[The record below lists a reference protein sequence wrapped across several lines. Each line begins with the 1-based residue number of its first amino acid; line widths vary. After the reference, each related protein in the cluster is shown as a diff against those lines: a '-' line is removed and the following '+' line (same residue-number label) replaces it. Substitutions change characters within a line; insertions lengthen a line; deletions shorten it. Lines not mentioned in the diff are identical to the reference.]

1 MTEAH
6 AMDRSA
12 RGFSLVELLFVL
24 ACVGV
29 LVAWGLPHYQ
39 SLMQRH
45 HRAQARTALLQMA
58 HWMERSA
65 SANGSYPLPQ
75 ALPANLFNNPDLSYQ
90 FSVISTSYTYTL
102 MATPTGSQ
110 TQDMC
115 GVLTLNHAGV
125 RDVKNASISAN
136 ECWQR

>member
-1 MTEAH
+1 
-6 AMDRSA
+6 MDRSA
-12 RGFSLVELLFVL
+12 RGFSLIELLFVM
-24 ACVGV
+24 ACVGT
-29 LVAWGLPHYQ
+29 LAAWGLPHYQ
-39 SLMQRH
+39 SLMQRQQ
-45 HRAQARTALLQMA
+45 RAQARTALLQIA
-58 HWMERSA
+58 HWMERSV

-75 ALPANLFNNPDLSYQ
+75 ALPASLLSNPDLFYQ

-125 RDVKNASISAN
+125 RDAKNANISAN
-136 ECWQR
+136 DCWQR

>member
-6 AMDRSA
+6 AIGRSA
-12 RGFSLVELLFVL
+12 HGFSLIELLFVM

-29 LVAWGLPHYQ
+29 LVAWGLP
-39 SLMQRH
+39 LIQRH

-65 SANGSYPLPQ
+65 NANGSYPLPQ
-75 ALPANLFNNPDLSYQ
+75 ALPASLLSNPDLLYQ

-102 MATPTGSQ
+102 VATPTGSQ
-110 TQDMC
+110 THDMC

-125 RDVKNASISAN
+125 RDVKNANSSTN
-136 ECWQR
+136 DCWQR

>member
-6 AMDRSA
+6 AIGRSA
-12 RGFSLVELLFVL
+12 HGFSLIELLFVM

-39 SLMQRH
+39 SLIQRH

-65 SANGSYPLPQ
+65 NANGSYPLPQ
-75 ALPANLFNNPDLSYQ
+75 ALPASLLSNPDLLYQ

-102 MATPTGSQ
+102 VATPTGSQ
-110 TQDMC
+110 THDMC
-115 GVLTLNHAGV
+115 GVLTMNHAGV
-125 RDVKNASISAN
+125 RDVKNANSSTN
-136 ECWQR
+136 DCWQR

>member
-6 AMDRSA
+6 AMTRSA
-12 RGFSLVELLFVL
+12 RGFSLIELLFVM

-45 HRAQARTALLQMA
+45 HRAQARTALLQMG

-75 ALPANLFNNPDLSYQ
+75 AVPASLLSNPDLSYQ

-110 TQDMC
+110 THDMC

-125 RDVKNASISAN
+125 RDVKKAN
-136 ECWQR
+136 SSTNDCWQR

>member
-6 AMDRSA
+6 AKEQSA
-12 RGFSLVELLFVL
+12 RGFSLIEVLFVL
-24 ACVGV
+24 ACVGM
-29 LVAWGLPHYQ
+29 LSAWGLPHYQ

-75 ALPANLFNNPDLSYQ
+75 ALPANLLNNPELSYQ

-102 MATPTGSQ
+102 MASPMGSQ
-110 TQDMC
+110 MQDMC
-115 GVLTLNHAGV
+115 GTLTLNHAGV

-136 ECWQR
+136 TCWQR